1 MAERRIHRM
10 KVLIVDDNHHM
21 VNIVKTILRGLGLK
35 DFFDARSP
43 IEALELL
50 RTTPVDLIIT
60 DYAMEPVDGFQFVKK
75 LRAAEDNQTRFVPVI
90 MLTAYSEKSR
100 VEAAR
105 DSGVNEFC
113 TKPVTAEEL
122 YKKVRSIVNHPR
134 TFVRTKAYFGPDRR
148 RRDGDHFEGEER
160 RDADRDET
168 VEPPAPKTTVPV

>member
-1 MAERRIHRM
+1 M
-10 KVLIVDDNHHM
+10 LIVDDNHHM
-21 VNIVKTILRGLGLK
+21 VNIVKTILRGFGMK

-43 IEALELL
+43 VEALELL
-50 RTTPVDLIIT
+50 RTTPVDMIVT

-75 LRAAEDNQTRFVPVI
+75 IRTAEDSQTRFVPVI

-134 TFVRTKAYFGPDRR
+134 TFVRTQGYFGPDRR
-148 RRDGDHFEGEER
+148 RRENDHFEGEER
-160 RDADRDET
+160 RDADRDES
-168 VEPPAPKTTVPV
+168 VAMPAPKATEPA